1 MNDIQTWHYGLV
13 ARDWAELETDAG
25 PEIAYFADLIRTNG
39 QPALD
44 LGCGTGRL
52 LLPFLRADLEVDG
65 CDVSPD
71 MLARCRDLAHAEGR
85 TPNLYAQAMHQLD
98 LPRRYRTI
106 IACGVVGLG
115 GSRQLTRAGFRRC
128 YDHLR
133 PGGVFAFDY
142 HPRWNDPPAWM
153 SRLPQNRHALPDRW
167 PHATERR
174 RLADGAELEIATR
187 TVEMN
192 ALDEVATRQIRAR
205 LWREDRLVQEEV
217 HTQQVEDYNTSELKL
232 MLELAGFASVNV
244 FGDYTDEA
252 ATSDHRTLLFIC
264 RKSDQPTNAKRGG
277 S

>member
-13 ARDWAELETDAG
+13 AQDWAELETETG
-25 PEIAYFADLIRTNG
+25 PEVDYFADLIRTTG

-52 LLPFLRADLEVDG
+52 LLPFLREDLDVDG

-71 MLARCRDLAHAEGR
+71 MLARCRELARAEGR
-85 TPNLYAQAMHQLD
+85 TPNLYTQAMHELD

-142 HPRWNDPPAWM
+142 QPRWNDPPAWM
-153 SRLPQNRHALPDRW
+153 SRLPQQRHALPDQW
-167 PHATERR
+167 PISSDRR
-174 RLADGAELEIATR
+174 RLADGAELEIAQR
-187 TVEMN
+187 TVAMN

-217 HTQQVEDYNTSELKL
+217 HTQQVEDYNASELEL
-232 MLELAGFASVNV
+232 MLEMAGFTSVDIY
-244 FGDYTDEA
+244 GDYSDEA
-252 ATSDHRTLLFIC
+252 ATSDHRILLFVC
-264 RKSDQPTNAKRGG
+264 RKSGRPVDVKRG
-277 S
+277 